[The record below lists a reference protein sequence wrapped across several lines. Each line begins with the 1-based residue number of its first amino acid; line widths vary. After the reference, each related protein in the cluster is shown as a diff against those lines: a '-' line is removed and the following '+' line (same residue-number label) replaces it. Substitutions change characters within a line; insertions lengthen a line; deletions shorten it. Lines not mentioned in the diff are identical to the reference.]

1 MKILIADD
9 HAVVRQGYGALLKA
23 MMSDVEVIEA
33 ANGTDAA
40 LLYIQEEP
48 DVTVL
53 DIKMPD
59 LSGIEVCRRIR
70 QRDPTAKILMFS
82 MYEDASVIKE
92 AMAAGALGYLSKSSP
107 PDTMLAA
114 VSRVSRSERYLDERL
129 ENLGFGSSDN
139 AVERASSV
147 TLADLPPRERDI
159 AARLLEGKS
168 NLVIAEELGISAK
181 TVANRATV
189 IRQKFGVEN
198 TAGLIRKVLGSN

>member
-23 MMSDVEVIEA
+23 MMPDVEVIEA
-33 ANGTDAA
+33 SNGTDAA
-40 LLYIQEEP
+40 LLYIQDQP

-114 VSRVSRSERYLDERL
+114 VSSVSRSEHYLDERL
-129 ENLGFGSSDN
+129 E
-139 AVERASSV
+139 
-147 TLADLPPRERDI
+147 
-159 AARLLEGKS
+159 
-168 NLVIAEELGISAK
+168 
-181 TVANRATV
+181 
-189 IRQKFGVEN
+189 
-198 TAGLIRKVLGSN
+198 